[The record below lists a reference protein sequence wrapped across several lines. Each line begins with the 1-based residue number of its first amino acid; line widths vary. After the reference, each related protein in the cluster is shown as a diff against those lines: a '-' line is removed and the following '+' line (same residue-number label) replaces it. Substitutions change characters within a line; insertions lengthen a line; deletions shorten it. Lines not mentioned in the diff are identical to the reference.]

1 MSIGVGVLGTG
12 SIGADHARR
21 LARRVSG
28 AHVAALF
35 DVDTNRLAAVR
46 EELGVAGHEAAA
58 DLIEDPAVEAVVI
71 ASPAGTHTDLVLACI
86 EEGKPVLCEKPLA
99 PTTKECLRVLDAEVG
114 HGSRLVRVG
123 FMRRYDRG
131 YLQVKRALDEGNIG
145 VPLVLHCIHRNLTAP
160 AFFTS
165 DMTVTDAAVHEIDV
179 ARWLLREELVAV
191 ARVAVKRSP
200 LVPEPLRDP
209 QVLLCKS
216 ESGVLVDVEVFV
228 SSQYGYDVRC
238 EVVGSTGFAAL
249 ETPTTSTV
257 VHRGLR
263 SQGIAPDWQAR
274 FGLAY
279 LDELQDWVDGLRSG
293 YTTGPTAW
301 DGYAAAAVTEAC
313 LRSDDRGGWTSVSLV
328 DRPKLY
334 W

>member
-1 MSIGVGVLGTG
+1 MSIGIGVLGTG

-21 LARRVSG
+21 VARRVSG

-35 DVDTNRLAAVR
+35 DVDTNRLESLR
-46 EELGVAGHEAAA
+46 EELGVVAHKRAE
-58 DLIEDPAVEAVVI
+58 DLIEDPAVEAVLV
-71 ASPAGTHTDLVLACI
+71 ASSPGTHTDLVLACI
-86 EEGKPVLCEKPLA
+86 EMGKPVLCEKPLA
-99 PTTKECLRVLDAEVG
+99 PTTKECLQVLDAEVG
-114 HGSRLVRVG
+114 RGSRLVRVG

-131 YLQVKRALDEGNIG
+131 YVQVKQALDGGNIG

-160 AFFTS
+160 PFFTN
-165 DMTVTDAAVHEIDV
+165 DMTITDAAVHEIDV
-179 ARWLLREELVAV
+179 ARWLLREELVEAS
-191 ARVAVKRSP
+191 RVPVKRSP

-209 QVLLCKS
+209 QVVMFKS
-216 ESGVLVDVEVFV
+216 ESGVLVDVELFV

-238 EVVGSTGFAAL
+238 ELLGSSGFASV
-249 ETPTTSTV
+249 ENPTTSAV

-263 SQGIAPDWQAR
+263 SQSIAPDWQTR
-274 FGLAY
+274 FSLAY

-293 YTTGPTAW
+293 HTTGPTAW
-301 DGYAAAAVTEAC
+301 DGYAATAVAEAC
-313 LRSDDRGGWTSVSLV
+313 LRSDDSGGWSTVSLV

>member
-1 MSIGVGVLGTG
+1 MSIGIGVLGTG

-21 LARRVSG
+21 LARRMSG
-28 AHVAALF
+28 AHLVALF

-46 EELGVAGHEAAA
+46 EELGAVGQERAA

-71 ASPAGTHTDLVLACI
+71 ASPGGTHTDLVLACI

-99 PTTKECLRVLDAEVG
+99 PTTKECLQVLDAEVG

-123 FMRRYDRG
+123 FMHRYDRG
-131 YLQVKRALDEGNIG
+131 YVQVKRALDEGNIG

-160 AFFTS
+160 SFFTS

-179 ARWLLREELVAV
+179 ARWLLQEELVAV
-191 ARVAVKRSP
+191 ARVGVKRTP
-200 LVPEPLRDP
+200 LVAESLRDP
-209 QVLLCKS
+209 QVVLCKS

-238 EVVGSTGFAAL
+238 EVVGSTGFASL
-249 ETPTTSTV
+249 DTPTTSTI

-263 SQGIAPDWQAR
+263 SQAIAPDWQTR
-274 FGLAY
+274 FSLAY

-293 YTTGPTAW
+293 HTTGPTAW
-301 DGYAAAAVTEAC
+301 DGYAATAVTEAF
-313 LRSDDRGGWTSVSLV
+313 LRSDYSGGWTGVSLV

-334 W
+334 C